1 MGPLNLGIGGGS
13 RAGRR
18 GRCDWAPN
26 ADLELP
32 VCVGM
37 RVEKRDAVQIRCFG
51 ASVGTDSPQQ
61 LICVDGIV

>member
-1 MGPLNLGIGGGS
+1 MGPLNLGIGGRS

-26 ADLELP
+26 VDLELP

-37 RVEKRDAVQIRCFG
+37 RVEKRDAVQIRCFR
-51 ASVGTDSPQQ
+51 ASVGIDLLDLLT
-61 LICVDGIV
+61 CVDDNI